1 MRILAFTDIHGAY
14 PTVEDILSQ
23 ETSFDAIIIGGDI
36 TTHGTPREAEE
47 ALRRFSRFN
56 KPLLVVAGNM
66 DPPALDSTLGNLGMG
81 INARGIVMG
90 NVGYF
95 GVSGSPFTPMHTPY
109 EISEEEI
116 KKRAEAGW
124 LEVQAA
130 RWKIFVPHAPPQ
142 KTKLDKIFLGKHV
155 GSTAVR
161 EFIEQHQ
168 PDVVICGHI
177 HEARGVDTLGK
188 TTMVNCGAAGKG
200 YYAIIE
206 IANTVAVQLAG

>member
-1 MRILAFTDIHGAY
+1 
-14 PTVEDILSQ
+14 
-23 ETSFDAIIIGGDI
+23 
-36 TTHGTPREAEE
+36 
-47 ALRRFSRFN
+47 
-56 KPLLVVAGNM
+56 
-66 DPPALDSTLGNLGMG
+66 
-81 INARGIVMG
+81 
-90 NVGYF
+90 
-95 GVSGSPFTPMHTPY
+95 MHTPY

-142 KTKLDKIFLGKHV
+142 KTKLDRIFLGKHV

-161 EFIEQHQ
+161 EFIEQYQ

-177 HEARGVDTLGK
+177 HEARGVDSLGK
-188 TTMVNCGAAGKG
+188 ATMVNCGAAGKG

-206 IANTVAVQLAG
+206 IGNTVDVQLAG